1 MLRDVINKYIIKN
14 NLLIIITF
22 FNLRVFLFQMIIG
35 LSGYPGSG
43 KNTVAYS
50 FVRKN
55 FFHYSLSDIL
65 REELEQKGKEVT
77 RNNLI
82 KLGNQLRKRYGS
94 GILAERVLQKVI
106 PGKNYVIS
114 SIANPGEVNVLKKR
128 GDFTLIF
135 VDAPL
140 EIRQSRI
147 KNREREKDPKKDE
160 DIKKLNAKHSSKT
173 SYELQI
179 NKCKEMAD
187 IILKNDSTIEELK
200 KKTNRIIKDLKIEI
214 GIKRPSWDEYFMKLA
229 YLVRER
235 STCLSRNV
243 GAVIVK
249 DKKILTTGYNG
260 PPRGLKH
267 CNERGGC
274 LRDQLGIPPMQSKEI
289 TRAVHAEQNAIAQA
303 ASSGISVENATIY
316 CTNFPCFTCI
326 KILINAGIKEIVYH
340 EDYEDPLSKAIIK
353 EAKIKV
359 RKVKL

>member
-1 MLRDVINKYIIKN
+1 
-14 NLLIIITF
+14 
-22 FNLRVFLFQMIIG
+22 MIVG
-35 LSGYPGSG
+35 LAGYPGSG
-43 KNTVAYS
+43 KNTVAYYL
-50 FVRKN
+50 VRKN

-65 REELEQKGKEVT
+65 REELQQRGKEVT
-77 RNNLI
+77 RKNLI
-82 KLGNQLRKRYGS
+82 NLGNQLRKKHGS
-94 GILAERVLQKVI
+94 DVLAKRVLQKVI
-106 PGKNYVIS
+106 FGKNYVIS
-114 SIANPGEVNVLKKR
+114 SIANPEEINLFKKR
-128 GDFTLIF
+128 NDFILIF

-140 EIRQSRI
+140 EIRQNRI
-147 KNREREKDPKKDE
+147 KDREREKDPTKDD
-160 DIKKLNAKHSSKT
+160 DIKKLDAKHSSKS
-173 SYELQI
+173 SYEIQI
-179 NKCKEMAD
+179 DKCKEMAD
-187 IILKNDSTIEELK
+187 IILKNGSTIDDLRK
-200 KKTNRIIKDLKIEI
+200 KVDKIIKDLNIEI

-243 GAVIVK
+243 GAVIVR

-274 LRDQLGIPPMQSKEI
+274 IRDQLDIPNNQSKEI

-303 ASSGISVENATIY
+303 ASSGVSVEGSTIY